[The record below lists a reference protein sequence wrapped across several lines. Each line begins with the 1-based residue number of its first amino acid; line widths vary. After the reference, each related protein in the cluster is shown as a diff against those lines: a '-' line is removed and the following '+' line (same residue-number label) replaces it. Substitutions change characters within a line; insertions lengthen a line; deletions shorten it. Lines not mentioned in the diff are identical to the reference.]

1 MILQVFK
8 SVGSTL
14 SIADAY
20 TALISVYSNQIY
32 PTKKAAGSLGGA
44 VNGGT
49 IILKN
54 GCYVLVPRLVD
65 IDKGT
70 KLSLGRNFYHMV
82 KRGELDGVKPAG
94 KNSSNVQLY
103 VREEV

>member
-8 SVGSTL
+8 SVGCTL

-20 TALISVYSNQIY
+20 TALLSLYSNQSY
-32 PTKKAAGSLGGA
+32 PTKKAAGSLGGS

-54 GCYVLVPRLVD
+54 GY
-65 IDKGT
+65 
-70 KLSLGRNFYHMV
+70 Y
-82 KRGELDGVKPAG
+82 KR
-94 KNSSNVQLY
+94 
-103 VREEV
+103 VR

>member
-8 SVGSTL
+8 NVGSTL

-32 PTKKAAGSLGGA
+32 PTKKAAGSLGA

-54 GCYVLVPRLVD
+54 GCYVR
-65 IDKGT
+65 
-70 KLSLGRNFYHMV
+70 
-82 KRGELDGVKPAG
+82 
-94 KNSSNVQLY
+94 
-103 VREEV
+103 VR

>member
-14 SIADAY
+14 SIANAY
-20 TALISVYSNQIY
+20 TALISLYSNQSY

-54 GCYVLVPRLVD
+54 GYYTR
-65 IDKGT
+65 
-70 KLSLGRNFYHMV
+70 
-82 KRGELDGVKPAG
+82 
-94 KNSSNVQLY
+94 
-103 VREEV
+103 VR

>member
-14 SIADAY
+14 RIADAY
-20 TALISVYSNQIY
+20 TDLISLYYNQLY
-32 PTKKAAGSLGGA
+32 PMKKAAGSLGGA

-54 GCYVLVPRLVD
+54 G
-65 IDKGT
+65 
-70 KLSLGRNFYHMV
+70 N
-82 KRGELDGVKPAG
+82 
-94 KNSSNVQLY
+94 Y
-103 VREEV
+103 VRVR

>member
-8 SVGSTL
+8 NVGCTL

-20 TALISVYSNQIY
+20 TALLSLYSNQIY
-32 PTKKAAGSLGGA
+32 PVKKAAGSLGGA

-54 GCYVLVPRLVD
+54 GYYTR
-65 IDKGT
+65 
-70 KLSLGRNFYHMV
+70 
-82 KRGELDGVKPAG
+82 
-94 KNSSNVQLY
+94 
-103 VREEV
+103 VR

>member
-8 SVGSTL
+8 SVGCTL

-20 TALISVYSNQIY
+20 TELLSLYSNQIY
-32 PTKKAAGSLGGA
+32 PMKEVAASLGGA

-54 GCYVLVPRLVD
+54 GYYMR
-65 IDKGT
+65 
-70 KLSLGRNFYHMV
+70 
-82 KRGELDGVKPAG
+82 
-94 KNSSNVQLY
+94 
-103 VREEV
+103 VR